1 MKYKEGEFVVVR
13 DDCDKLN
20 IPDWEWDVFYND
32 ILGKVVEIEEVVPS
46 SQCYHVVYEGRR
58 YALKDIEI
66 ADIPDRQLSFVGNI
80 EELL

>member
-20 IPDWEWDVFYND
+20 IPNWEWSESYDV
-32 ILGKVVEIEEVVPS
+32 ILGKEVEIEEIILS
-46 SQCYHVVYEGRR
+46 SQYYNVVFEGKK

-66 ADIPDRQLSFVGNI
+66 VGVSNRQFSFIGNI